1 MSTGVT
7 LLVGGRSTEHD
18 ASLHGYHHVL
28 HELLKESDRV
38 TIDSVFYI
46 SRSGVVHVF
55 KNGPWPEDEAG
66 LLKGSTLPLGSAVER
81 LRESGSF
88 VFSLLHGNEGE
99 DGGWQGL
106 AEVFEVRGNFGPT
119 LASAVGMNKYL
130 QASLA
135 TALLPALHTPRSVLV
150 QGNAFDAQR
159 ILSKIGAGPVVV
171 KPNRMGASLL
181 TTCLHAPTEES
192 LAAAVNAVAPYDTQI
207 LVQEFIRGREY
218 SCSVYREEG
227 KFVDLPVAEIVSQGF
242 FGHEEKHVKGRARIE
257 LCDEDATVTAIRE
270 LSHSLFEATDVATFA
285 RFDYIVRDAE
295 IYFLE
300 VNTLPGLMSG
310 SIFPRALAAS
320 GRTIAD
326 LVLASVGDYDG
337 RPSRNKIKEYEISH

>member
-1 MSTGVT
+1 MSIGVT

-28 HELLKESDRV
+28 HELLKEPDRV
-38 TIDSVFYI
+38 TVDSVFYVD
-46 SRSGVVHVF
+46 RSGVVHF
-55 KNGPWPEDEAG
+55 FDHGPWPEDEKG
-66 LLKGSTLPLGSAVER
+66 LLEGSTAPLGSAVER
-81 LRESGSF
+81 LRENDSF

-106 AEVFEVRGNFGPT
+106 AEVFGLRGNFGPT
-119 LASAVGMNKYL
+119 LASALGMNKYL
-130 QASLA
+130 QAGVA
-135 TALLPALHTPRSVLV
+135 TALLPALRTPRSVLV
-150 QGNAFDAQR
+150 RGNSYDAQQV
-159 ILSKIGAGPVVV
+159 LSQIGPGSLVV

-181 TTCLHAPTEES
+181 TTCLHDPTEQT
-192 LAAAVNAVAPYDTQI
+192 LAAAVDEVAPYDSQI

-242 FGHEEKHVKGRARIE
+242 FGHEEKHAKGRARIE
-257 LCDEDATVTAIRE
+257 LCNEDATTRAIRE
-270 LSHSLFEATDVATFA
+270 VSHALFEATDVATFA
-285 RFDYIVRDAE
+285 RFDYLVKDDE

-310 SIFPRALAAS
+310 SIFPGALTAS

-326 LVLASVGDYDG
+326 LVLASIGDYDS
-337 RPSRNKIKEYEISH
+337 RPSRNKIKEYDISH

>member
-1 MSTGVT
+1 VSIGIT

-28 HELLKESDRV
+28 HELLKESDRIAV
-38 TIDSVFYI
+38 DSVFYI
-46 SRSGVVHVF
+46 DRSGVVHVF
-55 KNGPWPEDEAG
+55 NHGPWPEDEG
-66 LLKGSTLPLGSAVER
+66 ELLKGSPLPLGSAVER

-106 AEVFEVRGNFGPT
+106 AEVFGVRGNFGPT
-119 LASAVGMNKYL
+119 LASALGMNKYL
-130 QASLA
+130 QAGLA
-135 TALLPALHTPRSVLV
+135 TALLPALRTPRSVLV
-150 QGNAFDAQR
+150 QGSSFDAQH
-159 ILSKIGAGPVVV
+159 ILREIGPGSVVV

-181 TTCLHAPTEES
+181 TTCLHDPTEDT
-192 LAAAVNAVAPYDTQI
+192 LAAAVNEVAPYDNQI

-227 KFVDLPVAEIVSQGF
+227 KFVDLPVAEIVSEGF
-242 FGHEEKHVKGRARIE
+242 FGHEEKHVRGRARIE
-257 LCDEDATVTAIRE
+257 LCPEDATVKAIRE
-270 LSHSLFEATDVATFA
+270 VSHSLFEATDVATFA
-285 RFDYIVRDAE
+285 RFDYLVKGSV

-310 SIFPRALAAS
+310 SIFPMALTAS

-337 RPSRNKIKEYEISH
+337 RPSRNKIKEYDISH